1 MVKEEVPPSGPD
13 GHCLRRNC
21 TGQHVLAI
29 DGFHTLSFEDRL
41 AVVSSPLEFMSG
53 KGEPD
58 GLNEERLELTAE
70 SPSVSLLLAALSSTT
85 ELDPSTLDGQEKLDR
100 RGGLELLGETGA
112 GLELL

>member
-1 MVKEEVPPSGPD
+1 MEVNKIEEVPPSGPD

-70 SPSVSLLLAALSSTT
+70 SPSVSCCWPRFPPQLSWIRQHWMGKRSWT
-85 ELDPSTLDGQEKLDR
+85 EEAVWSCWAR
-100 RGGLELLGETGA
+100 RA
-112 GLELL
+112 PA